1 MLPGAREFAVET
13 NSPKH
18 EDLDLRT
25 RAYMAQ
31 ESHRLQHTPQ
41 GRATMASVTS
51 AALRKRKTLKKGIQF
66 TLMVVGQSGT
76 GRSTFI
82 NSLCGQ
88 QVVDPSSTIPLPTDD
103 STERDFKLREEQV
116 ELEDNEGVKISLN
129 IIDTPGFGDS
139 LDNASNFN
147 IVTDHLKHQY
157 DEVLLEES
165 RVRRNPRFKD
175 SRVHAVL
182 YLINP
187 TGHGLKELDVE
198 MLKQLSGL
206 VNVIPVIS
214 KADSLTREEL
224 ALNKKLILEDMKH
237 YGIDYYYFPYD
248 LENDD
253 NETIDTNSYLRSLI
267 PFSIIG
273 SNQVF
278 EVEGELIRGRKFP
291 WGFIN
296 IEDHELSDFVILRN
310 LLLISH
316 LQDLKDYTHEI
327 LYEKYRTA
335 ALSGSNGSLPDHL
348 NSQLAQQGTPSL
360 KSPYVKQE
368 DMAGFSSPSLNNQ
381 NQNDTYLA
389 REEQIRLEEER
400 LKAFEERVQKDLLQ
414 KKKELIERERELR
427 DIEERLEREARIKD
441 EN

>member
-1 MLPGAREFAVET
+1 MVPI
-13 NSPKH
+13 
-18 EDLDLRT
+18 
-25 RAYMAQ
+25 
-31 ESHRLQHTPQ
+31 
-41 GRATMASVTS
+41 TS

-66 TLMVVGQSGT
+66 TVMIVGQSGT

-88 QVVDPSSTIPLPTDD
+88 QVVDTSSTIPLPTDD
-103 STERDFKLREEQV
+103 STERDFKLREEHV
-116 ELEDNEGVKISLN
+116 ELEDNEGVKISLSLV
-129 IIDTPGFGDS
+129 DTPGFGDS
-139 LDNASNFN
+139 LDNCASFN
-147 IVTDHLKHQY
+147 IITDYIKHQY

-175 SRVHAVL
+175 SRVHAVI
-182 YLINP
+182 YFINP
-187 TGHGLKELDVE
+187 TGHGLKEIDIE
-198 MLKQLSGL
+198 ILKRLSGL
-206 VNVIPVIS
+206 TNVIPVIS

-237 YGIDYYYFPYD
+237 YAIEYYYFPYD

-267 PFSIIG
+267 PFSVIG

-278 EVEGELIRGRKFP
+278 DVEGELIRGRKYP

-327 LYEKYRTA
+327 LYERYRTE
-335 ALSGSNGSLPDHL
+335 ALSGSAGTLPDHL
-348 NSQLAQQGTPSL
+348 NDQLVNRSSSFQ
-360 KSPYVKQE
+360 SPYIKQE
-368 DMAGFSSPSLNNQ
+368 NESISTMNSPALNNH
-381 NQNDTYLA
+381 NDTYLA

-414 KKKELIERERELR
+414 KKKELMEREKELLE
-427 DIEERLEREARIKD
+427 IEERLERESRVKT
-441 EN
+441 EGN

>member
-1 MLPGAREFAVET
+1 MVA
-13 NSPKH
+13 
-18 EDLDLRT
+18 
-25 RAYMAQ
+25 
-31 ESHRLQHTPQ
+31 
-41 GRATMASVTS
+41 VTS

-66 TLMVVGQSGT
+66 TIMVVGQSGT

-88 QVVDPSSTIPLPTDD
+88 QVVDTSSTIPLPTDD
-103 STERDFKLREEQV
+103 STERDFNLREETV
-116 ELEDNEGVKISLN
+116 ELEDNEGIKILLS

-139 LDNASNFN
+139 LDNSSSFN
-147 IVTDHLKHQY
+147 IITDFLKHQY
-157 DEVLLEES
+157 DEILLEES

-182 YLINP
+182 YFINP
-187 TGHGLKELDVE
+187 TGHGLKELDIQL
-198 MLKQLSGL
+198 LKQLSGL
-206 VNVIPVIS
+206 ANIIPVIGKS
-214 KADSLTREEL
+214 DSLTREEL
-224 ALNKKLILEDMKH
+224 ILNKKLILEDLKYH
-237 YGIDYYYFPYD
+237 QIEYYNFPYD

-267 PFSIIG
+267 PFSVIG

-278 EVEGELIRGRKFP
+278 EINGEYIRGRKYP

-327 LYEKYRTA
+327 LYERYRTE
-335 ALSGSNGSLPDHL
+335 ALSGGGLPEHLSTQL
-348 NSQLAQQGTPSL
+348 NSASNSVKSPYGEEL
-360 KSPYVKQE
+360 KSPSIKQE
-368 DMAGFSSPSLNNQ
+368 DNASFSSPSLNNH
-381 NQNDTYLA
+381 NDTYLA

-414 KKKELIERERELR
+414 KKQELLARERELR
-427 DIEERLEREARIKD
+427 EIEDRLERESSIKP
-441 EN
+441 EPN

>member
-1 MLPGAREFAVET
+1 MVA
-13 NSPKH
+13 
-18 EDLDLRT
+18 
-25 RAYMAQ
+25 
-31 ESHRLQHTPQ
+31 
-41 GRATMASVTS
+41 VTS

-66 TLMVVGQSGT
+66 TVMVVGQSGT

-88 QVVDPSSTIPLPTDD
+88 QVVDTSSTIPLPTDD
-103 STERDFKLREEQV
+103 STERDFNLREETV
-116 ELEDNEGVKISLN
+116 ELEDNEGVKILLS

-139 LDNASNFN
+139 LDNSSSFN
-147 IVTDHLKHQY
+147 IITDYLKHQY
-157 DEVLLEES
+157 DEILLEES

-182 YLINP
+182 YFINP
-187 TGHGLKELDVE
+187 TGHGLKELDIHL
-198 MLKQLSGL
+198 LKQLSGL
-206 VNVIPVIS
+206 ANIIPVIS
-214 KADSLTREEL
+214 KSDSLTREEL
-224 ALNKKLILEDMKH
+224 ILNKKLILEDLKYH
-237 YGIDYYYFPYD
+237 QIEYYNFPYD

-267 PFSIIG
+267 PFSVIG

-278 EVEGELIRGRKFP
+278 EVDGELIRGRKYP

-327 LYEKYRTA
+327 LYERYRTE
-335 ALSGSNGSLPDHL
+335 ALSGGGLPEHLSTQL
-348 NSQLAQQGTPSL
+348 NSASASVRSPYAEDL
-360 KSPYVKQE
+360 KSPSIKQE
-368 DMAGFSSPSLNNQ
+368 DNASISTPSLNN
-381 NQNDTYLA
+381 NHNDTYLA

-414 KKKELIERERELR
+414 KKQELLARERELR
-427 DIEERLEREARIKD
+427 EIEERLEKEGSVKP
-441 EN
+441 EPLE

>member
-1 MLPGAREFAVET
+1 
-13 NSPKH
+13 
-18 EDLDLRT
+18 
-25 RAYMAQ
+25 
-31 ESHRLQHTPQ
+31 
-41 GRATMASVTS
+41 MASVTS

-66 TLMVVGQSGT
+66 TLMVVGQSGS

-88 QVVDPSSTIPLPTDD
+88 QVVEPSSTIPLATDD
-103 STERDFKLREEQV
+103 SVERDFRLREENV
-116 ELEDNEGVKISLN
+116 ELEDNEGVKISLS

-139 LDNASNFN
+139 LDNSSNFN
-147 IVTDHLKHQY
+147 IVTDYLKHQY

-175 SRVHAVL
+175 SRVHAVI
-182 YLINP
+182 YFINA
-187 TGHGLKELDVE
+187 TGHGLKEIDVE
-198 MLKQLSGL
+198 MLKRLTGL
-206 VNVIPVIS
+206 VNIIPVIS
-214 KADSLTREEL
+214 KADALTREEL
-224 ALNKKLILEDMKH
+224 ALNKKLILEDLKH
-237 YGIDYYYFPYD
+237 YGIEYYYFPYD
-248 LENDD
+248 LETDD
-253 NETIDTNSYLRSLI
+253 NETVDTNSYLRSLI
-267 PFSIIG
+267 PFSVIG

-278 EVEGELIRGRKFP
+278 EVEGELIRGRKYP

-327 LYEKYRTA
+327 LYEKYRTE
-335 ALSGSNGSLPDHL
+335 ALSGSGGSLPDHL
-348 NSQLAQQGTPSL
+348 TSQFNAEPSI
-360 KSPYVKQE
+360 KSPLVKQ
-368 DMAGFSSPSLNNQ
+368 DPDASLQSPSLN
-381 NQNDTYLA
+381 NDTYLA

-414 KKKELIERERELR
+414 KKKELMERERELR
-427 DIEERLEREARIKD
+427 EIEERLEREARIKS

>member
-1 MLPGAREFAVET
+1 MVA
-13 NSPKH
+13 
-18 EDLDLRT
+18 
-25 RAYMAQ
+25 
-31 ESHRLQHTPQ
+31 
-41 GRATMASVTS
+41 VTS

-66 TLMVVGQSGT
+66 TVMVVGQSGT

-88 QVVDPSSTIPLPTDD
+88 QVVDTSSTIPLPTDD
-103 STERDFKLREEQV
+103 SVERDFNLREETV
-116 ELEDNEGVKISLN
+116 ELEDNEGVKILLS

-139 LDNASNFN
+139 LDNSLSFN
-147 IVTDHLKHQY
+147 IITDYLKHQY
-157 DEVLLEES
+157 DEILLEES

-175 SRVHAVL
+175 ARVHAVL
-182 YLINP
+182 YFINP
-187 TGHGLKELDVE
+187 TGHGLKELDIQL
-198 MLKQLSGL
+198 LKQLSGL
-206 VNVIPVIS
+206 ANIIPVIS
-214 KADSLTREEL
+214 KSDSLTREEL
-224 ALNKKLILEDMKH
+224 ILNKKLILEDLKFH
-237 YGIDYYYFPYD
+237 QIEYYNFPYD

-267 PFSIIG
+267 PFSVIG

-278 EVEGELIRGRKFP
+278 EVDGELIRGRKYP

-327 LYEKYRTA
+327 LYERYRTE
-335 ALSGSNGSLPDHL
+335 ALSGGGLPEHLTHQL
-348 NSQLAQQGTPSL
+348 NSSQTSVKSPYGEEL
-360 KSPYVKQE
+360 KSPSIKQE
-368 DMAGFSSPSLNNQ
+368 NDNASFNSASLNN
-381 NQNDTYLA
+381 NHNDTYLA

-414 KKKELIERERELR
+414 KKQELLARERELR
-427 DIEERLEREARIKD
+427 EIEERLEKESPSIKS
-441 EN
+441 ENVE

>member
-1 MLPGAREFAVET
+1 MV
-13 NSPKH
+13 
-18 EDLDLRT
+18 
-25 RAYMAQ
+25 
-31 ESHRLQHTPQ
+31 
-41 GRATMASVTS
+41 SVTS

-66 TLMVVGQSGT
+66 TIMVVGQSGL

-88 QVVDPSSTIPLPTDD
+88 QVVDTSSTIPLPTDD
-103 STERDFKLREEQV
+103 SAERDFNLREETV
-116 ELEDNEGVKISLN
+116 ELEDNEGVKILLS

-139 LDNASNFN
+139 LDNSSSFN
-147 IVTDHLKHQY
+147 IITDYLKHQY
-157 DEVLLEES
+157 DEILLEES

-182 YLINP
+182 YFINP
-187 TGHGLKELDVE
+187 TGHGLKELDIE
-198 MLKQLSGL
+198 LLKQLSGL
-206 VNVIPVIS
+206 ANIIPVIGKS
-214 KADSLTREEL
+214 DSLTREEL
-224 ALNKKLILEDMKH
+224 ILNKKLILEDLKH
-237 YGIDYYYFPYD
+237 NQIEYYNFPYD

-253 NETIDTNSYLRSLI
+253 NETIDTNSYLRSLV
-267 PFSIIG
+267 PFSVIG

-278 EVEGELIRGRKFP
+278 EINGELIRGRKYP

-316 LQDLKDYTHEI
+316 LQDLKDHTHEI
-327 LYEKYRTA
+327 LYERYRTE
-335 ALSGSNGSLPDHL
+335 ALSGGGLPDHL
-348 NSQLAQQGTPSL
+348 TQQLHSVGDSVKSPYQQYRSPSL
-360 KSPYVKQE
+360 KQE
-368 DMAGFSSPSLNNQ
+368 DDGSFKSSSLHN

-414 KKKELIERERELR
+414 KKQELLERERELR
-427 DIEERLEREARIKD
+427 EIEERLEKEGPKT
-441 EN
+441 ESS

>member
-1 MLPGAREFAVET
+1 MV
-13 NSPKH
+13 SI
-18 EDLDLRT
+18 
-25 RAYMAQ
+25 
-31 ESHRLQHTPQ
+31 
-41 GRATMASVTS
+41 TS
-51 AALRKRKTLKKGIQF
+51 AALRKRKTLKRGIQF

-88 QVVDPSSTIPLPTDD
+88 QVVDASSSIPLPTDSSED
-103 STERDFKLREEQV
+103 RDFQLREENV
-116 ELEDNEGVKISLN
+116 ELEDNEGVKISLS

-139 LDNASNFN
+139 LDNTSSFN
-147 IVTDHLKHQY
+147 IISDYLKHQY
-157 DEVLLEES
+157 DEILLEES

-182 YLINP
+182 YFINP
-187 TGHGLKELDVE
+187 TGHGLKELDIE
-198 MLKQLSGL
+198 LLKKLSGL
-206 VNVIPVIS
+206 ANIFPVIS
-214 KADSLTREEL
+214 KADSLTAEEL
-224 ALNKKLILEDMKH
+224 ALNKKLILEDLKH
-237 YGIDYYYFPYD
+237 HHIEYYDFPYD

-267 PFSIIG
+267 PFSVIG

-278 EVEGELIRGRKFP
+278 EIDGELTRGRKYP

-327 LYEKYRTA
+327 LYERYRTE
-335 ALSGSNGSLPDHL
+335 ALSG
-348 NSQLAQQGTPSL
+348 GTAPVLSDQVSTHSGYSHTASIPTTVR
-360 KSPYVKQE
+360 SPIVKQE
-368 DMAGFSSPSLNNQ
+368 PGLASPNMN
-381 NQNDTYLA
+381 NDTYLA

-414 KKKELIERERELR
+414 KKQELLEREKELRE
-427 DIEERLEREARIKD
+427 IEERLEREAAFKAKQTAAPETTTLAAATQD
-441 EN
+441 EEKEEEKE

>member
-1 MLPGAREFAVET
+1 M
-13 NSPKH
+13 
-18 EDLDLRT
+18 
-25 RAYMAQ
+25 
-31 ESHRLQHTPQ
+31 
-41 GRATMASVTS
+41 SVTS

-88 QVVDPSSTIPLPTDD
+88 QVVDTSSTIPAPTDSSED
-103 STERDFKLREEQV
+103 RDFHLREEQV
-116 ELEDNEGVKISLN
+116 ELEDNEGVKISLS

-139 LDNASNFN
+139 LDNSSSFN
-147 IVTDHLKHQY
+147 IITDFIKHQY
-157 DEVLLEES
+157 DEVLVEES

-175 SRVHAVL
+175 SRVHAVI
-182 YLINP
+182 YFINA
-187 TGHGLKELDVE
+187 TGHGLKEIDIEL
-198 MLKQLSGL
+198 LKQLSGL
-206 VNVIPVIS
+206 TNVIPVIS

-224 ALNKKLILEDMKH
+224 ILNKKLILEDLKH
-237 YGIDYYYFPYD
+237 YQIELYDFPYD

-253 NETIDTNSYLRSLI
+253 TETIDTNSYLRSLI
-267 PFSIIG
+267 PFSVVG

-278 EVEGELIRGRKFP
+278 EVNGELIRGRKYP

-327 LYEKYRTA
+327 LYERYRTE
-335 ALSGSNGSLPDHL
+335 ALSGGGLPDHL
-348 NSQLAQQGTPSL
+348 QGQVNSQGGSTPSL
-360 KSPYVKQE
+360 KSPYIKQE
-368 DMAGFSSPSLNNQ
+368 GAESLNSVNSPAL
-381 NQNDTYLA
+381 NNHNDTYLA

-400 LKAFEERVQKDLLQ
+400 LKAFEERVQKDLMQ
-414 KKKELIERERELR
+414 KKKELMERERELR
-427 DIEERLEREARIKD
+427 EIEERLEKEAKLKQEVGTDSI
-441 EN
+441 

>member
-1 MLPGAREFAVET
+1 
-13 NSPKH
+13 
-18 EDLDLRT
+18 
-25 RAYMAQ
+25 
-31 ESHRLQHTPQ
+31 
-41 GRATMASVTS
+41 
-51 AALRKRKTLKKGIQF
+51 
-66 TLMVVGQSGT
+66 MVVGQSGT

-88 QVVDPSSTIPLPTDD
+88 QVVDSSSTIPLPTDD
-103 STERDFKLREEQV
+103 SPDRDFKLREENV
-116 ELEDNEGVKISLN
+116 ELEDNEGVKISLSL
-129 IIDTPGFGDS
+129 IDTPGFGDS
-139 LDNASNFN
+139 LDNSSSFN
-147 IVTDHLKHQY
+147 IITDYIRHQY
-157 DEVLLEES
+157 DEILLEES

-175 SRVHAVL
+175 ARVHAVI
-182 YLINP
+182 YFINP

-198 MLKQLSGL
+198 LLKQLSGL
-206 VNVIPVIS
+206 ANVIPVIS

-224 ALNKKLILEDMKH
+224 ILNKKLILEDLKH
-237 YGIDYYYFPYD
+237 HNIEYYDFPYD

-253 NETIDTNSYLRSLI
+253 TETIDTNSYLRSLI
-267 PFSIIG
+267 PFSVIG

-278 EVEGELIRGRKFP
+278 EVNGDLIRGRKYP

-327 LYEKYRTA
+327 LYEKYRTE
-335 ALSGSNGSLPDHL
+335 ALSGGGLPDHL
-348 NSQLAQQGTPSL
+348 SGQLSSSTTSL

-368 DMAGFSSPSLNNQ
+368 SESSTSVNSPSVNQ
-381 NQNDTYLA
+381 DTYLA

-414 KKKELIERERELR
+414 KKQELLERERELR
-427 DIEERLEREARIKD
+427 EIEERLEREAKVKKEAAAIAAATSRFG
-441 EN
+441 E

>member
-1 MLPGAREFAVET
+1 MVAI
-13 NSPKH
+13 
-18 EDLDLRT
+18 
-25 RAYMAQ
+25 
-31 ESHRLQHTPQ
+31 
-41 GRATMASVTS
+41 TS

-66 TLMVVGQSGT
+66 TVMVVGQSGT

-88 QVVDPSSTIPLPTDD
+88 QVVDTSSTIPLPTDD

-116 ELEDNEGVKISLN
+116 ELEDNEGVKISLS

-139 LDNASNFN
+139 LDNSASFN
-147 IVTDHLKHQY
+147 IITDYVKHQY

-175 SRVHAVL
+175 SRVHAVI
-182 YLINP
+182 YFINP
-187 TGHGLKELDVE
+187 TGHGLKEIDVE
-198 MLKQLSGL
+198 ILKRLSGL

-224 ALNKKLILEDMKH
+224 TLNKRLILEDMKH
-237 YGIDYYYFPYD
+237 YGVEYYYFPYD

-253 NETIDTNSYLRSLI
+253 NETVDTNSYLRSLI
-267 PFSIIG
+267 PFSVIG

-278 EVEGELIRGRKFP
+278 EVEGELIRGRKYP

-327 LYEKYRTA
+327 LYEKYRTE
-335 ALSGSNGSLPDHL
+335 ALSGTGGALPEHLNPQFTNGS
-348 NSQLAQQGTPSL
+348 PSL
-360 KSPYVKQE
+360 KSPYIKQE
-368 DMAGFSSPSLNNQ
+368 NGSVTSMNSPALN

-414 KKKELIERERELR
+414 KKKELMERERELR
-427 DIEERLEREARIKD
+427 EIEERLEREARIKN
-441 EN
+441 ETE